1 MRFVILWV
9 AMAGVC
15 FADRPI
21 LLVTPAGVW
30 MAVVDSTGKP
40 GPWTPFTA
48 DVIVSGFGVNTP
60 GGVPPVVIPP
70 VEDETV
76 KQVAALSKSLRDKE
90 EATAVAAIVDSVA
103 KLNLSATDFKQALEM
118 SAPIADAALDAGGRI
133 TVWVKQAT
141 AITTDPTKLKA
152 GLMSAFGMSQETL
165 DSIYSAAATPDAVAT
180 GEAVNWTQLI
190 AIIQM
195 ILTLLK
201 NLGIGGG
208 T

>member
-1 MRFVILWV
+1 MRLFLIWV
-9 AMAGVC
+9 TMAGVC

-30 MAVVDSTGKP
+30 MAVVDSAGKP
-40 GPWTPFTA
+40 GPWTPFAA

-60 GGVPPVVIPP
+60 GGAPPVVIPP

-76 KQVAALSKSLRDKE
+76 KQVAVVSKSLRDKD

-103 KLNLSATDFKQALEM
+103 KLNLSAADFKQALEM
-118 SAPIADAALDAGGRI
+118 SAPIADAALGAGGRM
-133 TVWVKQAT
+133 TAWVKQAT
-141 AITTDPTKLKA
+141 AVTTDPSKLKA

-165 DSIYSAAATPDAVAT
+165 DSIHAAAANPEAVAT
-180 GEAVNWTQLI
+180 GEAINWTQLI

-201 NLGIGGG
+201 NLGIGGAS
-208 T
+208 